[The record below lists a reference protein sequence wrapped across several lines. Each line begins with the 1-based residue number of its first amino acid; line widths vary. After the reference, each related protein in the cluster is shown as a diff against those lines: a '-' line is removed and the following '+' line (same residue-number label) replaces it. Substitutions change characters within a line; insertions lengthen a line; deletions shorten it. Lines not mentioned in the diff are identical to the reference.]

1 VRQFSSARQR
11 LSANSPQH
19 AVRSFDAILLL
30 VLFAI
35 VAAALPAAAQS
46 EWQLYG
52 GTSFLWAKTSPYAQQ
67 FNLDTQHE
75 FGWQTDIS
83 QYPWRWFGGTLESS
97 GFYGRP
103 NLYDPAN
110 NQTYS
115 NLLNVK
121 TYTMMFGPTFAYMHS
136 PRFQPFGHVLLGGI
150 YRGYSLTSK
159 ADPDEILNGQTPSR
173 EQWIFGWALGGG
185 ADITI
190 NRLVAIR
197 GQMDWLPSTF
207 KNLDNDRQNNFRVT
221 VGLVFRFG
229 GAEDPTRAQ
238 LKPPKPMPSSTPSTD
253 DDAGSASV
261 QGQQPAA
268 QHTSVASAN
277 SPNIPSPASAA
288 VASVNPATT
297 VAASPPSWPA
307 SQTSASPAPV
317 QAGMTANQASLPPRQ
332 PTSTP
337 TSELQP
343 GGASVEQPPAS
354 QPTSALPASIPP
366 VMVEFWS
373 RPTGADVEVDG
384 QYVGSTFSTIAI
396 PAGEHTITVRMK
408 DFATWQRTIK
418 ITSGNVRVAA
428 YLEQVRATITFH

>member
-1 VRQFSSARQR
+1 V
-11 LSANSPQH
+11 
-19 AVRSFDAILLL
+19 VRSSDVILLL
-30 VLFAI
+30 LLFAI
-35 VAAALPAAAQS
+35 VFTALPAAAQS

-103 NLYDPAN
+103 NLYDPATN
-110 NQTYS
+110 RTYS

-121 TYTMMFGPTFAYMHS
+121 TYTMMFGPTFAYMRN

-150 YRGYSLTSK
+150 YRGSSLTSK
-159 ADPDEILNGQTPSR
+159 GDPNEILNGQTPSR

-185 ADITI
+185 ADVSI

-229 GAEDPTRAQ
+229 GTEDPTRAQ
-238 LKPPKPMPSSTPSTD
+238 LKPPTPTPSSSPTD

-261 QGQQPAA
+261 QNQQPAA
-268 QHTSVASAN
+268 QQHSVALAN
-277 SPNIPSPASAA
+277 SPKIPSAA
-288 VASVNPATT
+288 APNVNPAIT
-297 VAASPPSWPA
+297 VATNQPSQASPN
-307 SQTSASPAPV
+307 SASI
-317 QAGMTANQASLPPRQ
+317 QAQMTTSRDPLPPKQ

-354 QPTSALPASIPP
+354 QPSSAMPTSIPP

-396 PAGEHTITVRMK
+396 PRGEHTITVRMK
-408 DFATWQRTIK
+408 DFAPWQRTIK